1 MKSTKTLFLAALTAG
16 SLLAF
21 GMVANAGNT
30 TNNPPSTPPAGA
42 PPPGGPGMRGQAG
55 SDRLAELLNLTDDQ
69 KPKVKAILEDQR
81 KKMGDLR
88 QDTSLTPEDRKA
100 KMKAIR
106 ENTATQM
113 KAVLTADQFQ
123 KWQAMQSQMRNR
135 PPGGGN
141 AGGTP
146 PATPPK
152 N

>member
-42 PPPGGPGMRGQAG
+42 PPPGGPGMRGQAI
-55 SDRLAELLNLTDDQ
+55 AEQLNLTDDQ

-81 KKMGDLR
+81 KKMGVLR
-88 QDTSLTPEDRKA
+88 EDTSLTPEDRKA

-106 ENTATQM
+106 ENTVTQM

>member
-1 MKSTKTLFLAALTAG
+1 
-16 SLLAF
+16 
-21 GMVANAGNT
+21 
-30 TNNPPSTPPAGA
+30 
-42 PPPGGPGMRGQAG
+42 MRGQAI
-55 SDRLAELLNLTDDQ
+55 AEQLNLTDDQ

-81 KKMGDLR
+81 KKMGVLR
-88 QDTSLTPEDRKA
+88 EDTSLTPEDRKA

-106 ENTATQM
+106 ENTVTQM

-135 PPGGGN
+135 PPGGPHPGGNN

>member
-1 MKSTKTLFLAALTAG
+1 MKSTKTLFIAALAVG

-21 GMVANAGNT
+21 GTVANADDT
-30 TNNPPSTPPAGA
+30 TNNPPSTPPAGG
-42 PPPGGPGMRGQAG
+42 PPGGPGMRGQNGFDFIAKQ
-55 SDRLAELLNLTDDQ
+55 LNLTDDQ

-88 QDTSLTPEDRKA
+88 QDTSLTPEDHKA
-100 KMKAIR
+100 KVKAIR
-106 ENTATQM
+106 ENTVTQM

-123 KWQAMQSQMRNR
+123 KWQAMQPQMRNR

-141 AGGTP
+141 AGGTA
-146 PATPPK
+146 PAAPPK